1 MAHPRRFRFGVQ
13 LNQPYEGS
21 SWTDSAR
28 ELESLG
34 YSTLFVPDHVD
45 SGYAPLAAMA
55 AAAAA
60 TTTLRVAPLVLA
72 SDFRHPA
79 MVGRELTTIDQL
91 SGGRLE
97 VGLGA
102 GWKRVDYDQSGI
114 PMDRPGVRVDRM
126 IEHAR
131 VLKALFAGEAVDFTG
146 DHYDITGLVSTP
158 PAHGP
163 GGPPF
168 IIGGGAP
175 RVLRFAGEF
184 ADIVGVNPSI
194 HSGEIDG
201 DAARDAQADRIDQKV
216 EWVREGAGDRF
227 DDLEL
232 NAWVAAARFTD
243 DPVGFADEVAPLFG
257 AGSGEELLS
266 SPMTLVGNVDSLTE
280 ELNRRRDRWGYS
292 YVVVPGD
299 EARVFAPL
307 VAALTGT

>member
-13 LNQPYEGS
+13 LNQAFAGCT
-21 SWTDSAR
+21 WTESVR
-28 ELESLG
+28 ELETLG

-45 SGYAPLAAMA
+45 SGMGPLTAMA
-55 AAAAA
+55 AAVTA
-60 TTTLRVAPLVLA
+60 TTTLKVAPLVLDT
-72 SDFRHPA
+72 DFRHPA
-79 MVGRELTTIDQL
+79 IVARELATIDLL
-91 SGGRLE
+91 SEGRIE

-102 GWKRVDYDQSGI
+102 GWKAVDYTQTGI
-114 PMDRPGVRVDRM
+114 PMDRPGVRVSRM
-126 IEHAR
+126 IEHAH
-131 VLKALFAGEAVDFTG
+131 VMKALFAGEPVDFTG
-146 DHYDITGLVSTP
+146 EHYDITGLVGSPSPHT
-158 PAHGP
+158 A

-201 DAARDAQADRIDQKV
+201 EAARDAQADRIDQKV

-232 NAWVAAARFTD
+232 NAWVAAASYTD
-243 DPVGFADEVAPLFG
+243 DPVGFAEQIAPLFG
-257 AGSGEELLS
+257 AEDGPALLS

-292 YVVVPGD
+292 YIVVPGD
-299 EARVFAPL
+299 EARAFAPL
-307 VAALTGT
+307 VAALSGT

>member
-13 LNQPYEGS
+13 LNQAFDGCT
-21 SWTDSAR
+21 WTESVR
-28 ELESLG
+28 ELETLG

-45 SGYAPLAAMA
+45 SGMGPLTAMA
-55 AAAAA
+55 AAVTA
-60 TTTLRVAPLVLA
+60 TTTLKVAPLVLDC
-72 SDFRHPA
+72 DFRHPA
-79 MVGRELTTIDQL
+79 IVARELATIDLL
-91 SGGRLE
+91 SEGRIE

-102 GWKRVDYDQSGI
+102 GWKAVDYSQTGI

-126 IEHAR
+126 IEHAH
-131 VLKALFAGEAVDFTG
+131 VMKALFAGEPVDFTG
-146 DHYDITGLVSTP
+146 EHYDITGLVGS
-158 PAHGP
+158 PAAHTP

-175 RVLRFAGEF
+175 RVLRFAGQF

-216 EWVREGAGDRF
+216 GWVREGAGDRF

-232 NAWVAAARFTD
+232 NAWVAAANYTD
-243 DPVGFADEVAPLFG
+243 DPVGFAEQIAPLFG
-257 AGSGEELLS
+257 AEDGPALLS

-292 YVVVPGD
+292 YIVVPGD
-299 EARVFAPL
+299 EARAFAPL

>member
-13 LNQPYEGS
+13 LNQAFAGCT
-21 SWTDSAR
+21 WTESVR
-28 ELESLG
+28 ELETLG

-45 SGYAPLAAMA
+45 SGMGPLAAMA
-55 AAAAA
+55 SAVTA
-60 TTTLRVAPLVLA
+60 TTTLKVAPLVLA
-72 SDFRHPA
+72 ADFRHPA
-79 MVGRELTTIDQL
+79 IVARELATIDQI
-91 SGGRLE
+91 SEGRLE

-102 GWKRVDYDQSGI
+102 GWKAVDYTQTGI

-131 VLKALFAGEAVDFTG
+131 VLKGLFAGSPVHHDGE
-146 DHYDITGLVSTP
+146 HYDITGLVGSP
-158 PAHGP
+158 PPHTED
-163 GGPPF
+163 GPPF

-194 HSGEIDG
+194 HSGEIDA

-232 NAWVAAARFTD
+232 NAWVAAASFTD
-243 DPVGFADEVAPLFG
+243 DPVGFAEQIAPLFG
-257 AGSGEELLS
+257 AEDGAALLS

-299 EARVFAPL
+299 EARAFAPL

>member
-1 MAHPRRFRFGVQ
+1 
-13 LNQPYEGS
+13 
-21 SWTDSAR
+21 
-28 ELESLG
+28 
-34 YSTLFVPDHVD
+34 
-45 SGYAPLAAMA
+45 
-55 AAAAA
+55 
-60 TTTLRVAPLVLA
+60 APLVLA
-72 SDFRHPA
+72 ADFRHPA
-79 MVGRELTTIDQL
+79 IVARELATIDQI

-102 GWKRVDYDQSGI
+102 GWKAVDYTQTGI

-131 VLKALFAGEAVDFTG
+131 VLKGLFAGSPVHHDGE
-146 DHYDITGLVSTP
+146 HYDITGLVGSP
-158 PAHGP
+158 PPHTED
-163 GGPPF
+163 GPPF

-175 RVLRFAGEF
+175 RVLRFAGQF

-194 HSGEIDG
+194 HSGEIDT

-232 NAWVAAARFTD
+232 NAWVAAASFTE
-243 DPVGFADEVAPLFG
+243 DPVGFAEQIAPLFG
-257 AGSGEELLS
+257 AEDGAALLS

-292 YVVVPGD
+292 YIVVPGD
-299 EARVFAPL
+299 EARAFAPL

>member
-13 LNQPYEGS
+13 LNAPFDGTTWAES
-21 SWTDSAR
+21 VR
-28 ELESLG
+28 ELETLG

-45 SGYAPLAAMA
+45 SGLGPLAAMA
-55 AAAAA
+55 AAAMA
-60 TTTLRVAPLVLA
+60 TTTLKVAPLVLDC
-72 SDFRHPA
+72 DFRHPA
-79 MVGRELTTIDQL
+79 IVSRELTTIDLL
-91 SGGRLE
+91 SEGRIE

-102 GWKRVDYDQSGI
+102 GWKAVDYTQTGI

-126 IEHAR
+126 IEHAQ
-131 VLKALFAGEAVDFTG
+131 VLKALWAGAPVDFSG
-146 DHYDITGLVSTP
+146 EYYEITGLVGS
-158 PAHGP
+158 PAPHTP
-163 GGPPF
+163 GGPPV

-201 DAARDAQADRIDQKV
+201 DAARDAQADRIDQKI

-232 NAWVAAARFTD
+232 NAWVAAAELTD
-243 DPVGFADEVAPLFG
+243 DPVGFAGEIAPLFG
-257 AGSGEELLS
+257 AASGEELLS
-266 SPMTLVGNVDSLTE
+266 SPMTLIGNVASLTD

-292 YVVVPGD
+292 YIVVPGD
-299 EARVFAPL
+299 HARSFAPL

>member
-21 SWTDSAR
+21 SWTESAR

-102 GWKRVDYDQSGI
+102 GWKRVDYTQTGI

-126 IEHAR
+126 IEHAQ
-131 VLKALFAGEAVDFTG
+131 VLKALFAGSPVHHDGE
-146 DHYDITGLVSTP
+146 HYDITGLVGS
-158 PAHGP
+158 PAPHAP
-163 GGPPF
+163 DGPPF

-266 SPMTLVGNVDSLTE
+266 SPMTLVGNVDSLTQ